1 MHAVLEGDLPTLS
14 DLAERAGLPLS
25 TTHRL
30 VGNLCAQGLLRK
42 TPWLTYLPG
51 QRLLELVRT
60 GVRIRSDSY
69 KLAYDKEDGMPSADS
84 ALLQLAEADRE
95 RDRAAEKL
103 QRAVVRAV
111 EQGHSQSE
119 VAEVLG
125 VTQPAVSQ
133 MLRAARA
140 RSRLF
145 RGPVGRRLMAHRRD
159 VRDVARAAGATN
171 LRVFGS
177 VALGEDDEGSDI
189 DLLVRMPS
197 AGLFE
202 ITGLGLDISDLL
214 GVPVDVVPEHL
225 VKADML
231 PQLVARSVPL

>member
-1 MHAVLEGDLPTLS
+1 
-14 DLAERAGLPLS
+14 
-25 TTHRL
+25 
-30 VGNLCAQGLLRK
+30 
-42 TPWLTYLPG
+42 
-51 QRLLELVRT
+51 
-60 GVRIRSDSY
+60 
-69 KLAYDKEDGMPSADS
+69 MPPADP

-95 RDRAAEKL
+95 RDRAAEQL

-119 VAEVLG
+119 IAEVLG

-133 MLRAARA
+133 MLRTARA
-140 RSRLF
+140 RARLA
-145 RGPVGRRLMAHRRD
+145 RGPIGRRLIAHRRD
-159 VRDVARAAGATN
+159 VRDIARGAGATN

-177 VALGEDDEGSDI
+177 VALGEDDDSSDV

-202 ITGLGLDISDLL
+202 ITGLGLELSDLL

-225 VKADML
+225 VKADVL
-231 PQLVARSVPL
+231 PELVARSVPL